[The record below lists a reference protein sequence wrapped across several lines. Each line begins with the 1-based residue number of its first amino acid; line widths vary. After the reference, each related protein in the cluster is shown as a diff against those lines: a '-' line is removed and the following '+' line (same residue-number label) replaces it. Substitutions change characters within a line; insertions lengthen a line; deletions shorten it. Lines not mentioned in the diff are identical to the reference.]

1 MAAVVATS
9 GWVARHSNHLHEGPV
24 QVYEG
29 CTASATVTGGQLL
42 AVTGSGTVG
51 PAAANSVAVVGIAL
65 ADAASAAAVRMFVP
79 NGVWTSVTP
88 GGVTAGAKLV
98 TGAAGTVETIAAN
111 TFEKIVGTALTT
123 ATAGNPVIW
132 ALGINGG

>member
-1 MAAVVATS
+1 MATSLPTS
-9 GWVARHSNHLHEGPV
+9 GWVARHANHLHEGAV
-24 QVYEG
+24 QIYTG
-29 CTASATVTGGQLL
+29 STASATVTGGQLL
-42 AVTGSGTVG
+42 AVTATGTVG
-51 PAAANSVAVVGIAL
+51 PAGANSAAVVGIAID
-65 ADAASAAAVRMFVP
+65 DAASGAAVRMFVP
-79 NGVWTSVTP
+79 AGVWTTVTP

-132 ALGINGG
+132 AMAS